1 MQHEKLYLKTYIF
14 DKDSVLLV
22 KQDNRWG
29 PIGGEITNDEE
40 RIEKLDGIL
49 EDKTGLDVSH
59 VYEKITDDM
68 PKTVS
73 FNYRKDGDKW
83 NLILEFLS
91 ETDSLEDLDMEDG
104 VEYKIIDLQDLDE
117 HDFDERTKEKVRMA
131 KEQYKELTKR

>member
-22 KQDNRWG
+22 KENNGWG
-29 PIGGEITNDEE
+29 PIGGEITNDED
-40 RIEKLDGIL
+40 RIEKLDSIL
-49 EDKTGLDVSH
+49 KDKTGLDVSH

-73 FNYRKDGDKW
+73 FNYRKDGEKW

-91 ETDSLEDLDMEDG
+91 ETDSLDDLDMEDG
-104 VEYKIIDLQDLDE
+104 VEYQIIDLQDLDN